1 MKSCPNQ
8 NIQDESDYLD
18 YFWWKEYYTVNNVIQ
33 GKERA
38 FCNLCEKLNEQKTS
52 NGRFKLENSGN
63 EQKVSGE
70 ENRKYQDFNLW
81 FQKDQCVQASW

>member
-1 MKSCPNQ
+1 MTRCPDQ

-38 FCNLCEKLNEQKTS
+38 FCNLCGKLNEQKTW
-52 NGRFKLENSGN
+52 N

>member
-1 MKSCPNQ
+1 MTRCPNQ

-38 FCNLCEKLNEQKTS
+38 FCNLCGKLNEQKTW
-52 NGRFKLENSGN
+52 N